1 LRYLS
6 NVISSDL
13 KCRIARHFREDN
25 EAQKRQ
31 KSDFS
36 HCSQANLAGPKPL
49 SVGEYIEATTTCS
62 GDKKYFQKSYDN
74 VIRRIF
80 IAKMTGHQLSWGL
93 FTIEWMGSIV
103 DNSLQSGKDYEE
115 AKN

>member
-6 NVISSDL
+6 NVSSSDL
-13 KCRIARHFREDN
+13 KFRIVRHFREDN

-36 HCSQANLAGPKPL
+36 HCFQANLAGPKPL
-49 SVGEYIEATTTCS
+49 SVGECIEATTTCS

-80 IAKMTGHQLSWGL
+80 AAKTTGYQPPSGL
-93 FTIEWMGSIV
+93 FTIGQYAGMWIIRV
-103 DNSLQSGKDYEE
+103 HLWRV
-115 AKN
+115 